1 MIVRSQTMNTRIFKN
16 LFFAVFGI
24 LLFAV
29 ACEKGP
35 AEEIPTH
42 ETVDPEPIT
51 IPTDD
56 QMEVK
61 VSADM
66 PTAVFST
73 FADNTTGA
81 ALVKRLAV
89 STLAVDENT
98 RMVLFKGKDIEKMS
112 DAQIEG
118 IADVLLRRGYVA
130 IETPTTNDM
139 LTFVAALIVVQV
151 ERREAYINEH
161 FVFGENINPE
171 TDIAASLTARYNAR
185 MNTMRSIATR
195 AGVDNPDETLAEL
208 VILSNSE
215 YFYQEPG
222 DGEIEIGSTSI
233 DDDGN
238 AGETKTERI
247 TMERTPFYCGVMAD
261 GAAEWLND
269 ADKRRE
275 QTKAATRS
283 LATRAG
289 NESLNSLMDASETF
303 SLYGKLYHRYGN
315 NRVYYR
321 RKNGVVNTFRSWGV
335 HNMKTNMDYYY
346 IQQHVSIRIKGSG
359 TKGYEIYY
367 PCTENEWYTAT
378 NYEPYNYWYGS
389 FFSRLVTS
397 MNLTGNG
404 SIRLEEA
411 LPYTDNST
419 GYKTVNLG
427 SEHGTSETLGISVSE
442 ELSFSPGI
450 TFTGEYTEG
459 WANSTYLEMS
469 MTHVDNDISVVKN
482 TAGNKVTW
490 TYTGN
495 LPSYYEAHEDGW
507 VKYCHTIAPDALVN
521 DIDFDNQ
528 ICWSVSNPSG
538 QYTFEMTSQPYTAA
552 LLFKHTKS
560 PSTNLPHKID
570 ETYSGASSESTLSHT
585 LLDPFRA
592 TQTWR
597 MYVTIDKMKDGA
609 PAGNAAAQ
617 IESRLRTKF
626 PDCYKDML
634 SICDRTATSVQMI
647 ALNVEYAKYVFKNNE
662 DILQQFAQEQNV
674 EKYTIHWRN
683 DNPDVQLREGYT
695 VEAL

>member
-1 MIVRSQTMNTRIFKN
+1 MNTRIFKN
-16 LFFAVFGI
+16 LFFAGFGI

-42 ETVDPEPIT
+42 EVVDPEPIT

-56 QMEVK
+56 QMEVR

-89 STLAVDENT
+89 STPAVDENT

-112 DAQIEG
+112 DDQIEG
-118 IADVLLRRGYVA
+118 IADVLFRQGYVA

-151 ERREAYINEH
+151 ERREAYINEN
-161 FVFGENINPE
+161 FVFGKDVNPE

-185 MNTMRSIATR
+185 MNTMQGIATR
-195 AGVDNPDETLAEL
+195 AGIDNLDEVLAEM
-208 VILSNSE
+208 VILSNDE

-222 DGEIEIGSTSI
+222 GGEIVIGSTSI

-247 TMERTPFYCGVMAD
+247 TLERTPYYCGLMAD

-269 ADKRRE
+269 ADKRRDK
-275 QTKAATRS
+275 TKAATRS

-289 NESLNSLMDASETF
+289 NESLNNLMDASETF
-303 SLYGKLYHRYGN
+303 SLSGQLYDRNSQHTIHYHN
-315 NRVYYR
+315 KSVI
-321 RKNGVVNTFRSWGV
+321 NTFRSWGV
-335 HNMKTNMDYYY
+335 HNMKTNKDYYY
-346 IQQHVSIRIKGSG
+346 IQQSVLIRIGGSSG
-359 TKGYEIYY
+359 QIYFPVGENTWYCTK
-367 PCTENEWYTAT
+367 
-378 NYEPYNYWYGS
+378 NYAPYDFWYGS
-389 FFSRLVTS
+389 FFSRYITS
-397 MNLTGNG
+397 MNLTGKG
-404 SIRLEEA
+404 DIYLEEA

-419 GYKTVNLG
+419 GYKTVNVG
-427 SEHGTSETLGISVSE
+427 SEHSTSETIGFSVSE

-450 TFTGEYTEG
+450 TFTGEYSEG
-459 WANSTYLEMS
+459 WTRGTYVEMS
-469 MTHVDNDISVVKN
+469 TTHVDNDISVVKN
-482 TAGNKVTW
+482 TVGNKVTW
-490 TYTGN
+490 TYKGN
-495 LPSYYEAHEDGW
+495 VPVYKEWNEGTLIRFG
-507 VKYCHTIAPDALVN
+507 HTIAPDALVN
-521 DIDFDNQ
+521 DVNIDNQ

-538 QYTFEMTSQPYTAA
+538 QYTFEMTSHPYLGA
-552 LLFKHTKS
+552 LLFQQFNIDRQHNK
-560 PSTNLPHKID
+560 PHIMD
-570 ETYSGASSESTLSHT
+570 ETHTDTQNEFSHV

-609 PAGNAAAQ
+609 PAGSAAAQ
-617 IESRLRTKF
+617 IESRLRDKF

-634 SICDRTATSVQMI
+634 SLCDRTATSVQMI